1 MNYTVEKLFENF
13 SFEATTKDVANLGA
27 LSHKISPQK
36 IITVPYLPTETNEA
50 RIAATTALVSGGF
63 QPMPHFSARR
73 ISSAAEFHALLDGVA
88 KAGAKRCLVIAGD
101 PARAVGPYSESLTL
115 IETNAFEQAGIETLG
130 IAGHPEG
137 HPAMSR
143 DESFLVLARK
153 SAAIE
158 KRNMKVEIVTQFAF
172 DADAVLRWLKDL
184 RQRGISQPVR
194 LGVAGPASLRTLLR
208 FAALCGVASSA
219 SVIAKYGLS
228 LTNLLG
234 SSGPEKLV
242 ARLLTELRPEH
253 GQVRL
258 HFYPFGGTAKT
269 LDWIAEHFPPYLHGR
284 A

>member
-1 MNYTVEKLFENF
+1 MNRTVEQLFDGF
-13 SFEATTKDVANLGA
+13 SFEATVKDVASLGA
-27 LSHKISPQK
+27 ISHKIMPHK
-36 IITVPYLPTETNEA
+36 IIAVPYLPAETNEV
-50 RIAATTALVSGGF
+50 RIAAVAALVLGGF

-73 ISSAAEFHALLDGVA
+73 IASEAEFHFLVNGVA
-88 KAGAKRCLVIAGD
+88 KVGAKRCLIIAGD
-101 PARAVGPYSESLTL
+101 PAQRIGPYAESFTL
-115 IETNAFEQAGIETLG
+115 IESGAFEKAGVNTLG

-137 HPAMSR
+137 HSNMSR
-143 DESFLVLARK
+143 DETFLVLARK
-153 SAAIE
+153 SEAIL
-158 KRNMKVEIVTQFAF
+158 RRGMKVEIVTQFAF

-184 RQRGISQPVR
+184 RARGIGHPVR

-234 SSGPEKLV
+234 SSGPEKLI

-253 GQVRL
+253 GEVHL

-269 LDWIAEHFPPYLHGR
+269 LDWISEHLGQAR

>member
-1 MNYTVEKLFENF
+1 MNYTVDQLFDGF
-13 SFEATTKDVANLGA
+13 SFETTTKDVANLGA
-27 LSHKISPQK
+27 ISHKIMPKK
-36 IITVPYLPTETNEA
+36 IIAVPYLPTETNEA
-50 RIAATTALVSGGF
+50 RIAAVSALVLGGF

-73 ISSAAEFHALLDGVA
+73 IGSEGEFHSLLDGIARV
-88 KAGAKRCLVIAGD
+88 GTKRCLIVAGD
-101 PARAVGPYSESLTL
+101 PAQPVGPFSESMTL
-115 IETNAFEQAGIETLG
+115 IETGAFEKAGINILG

-137 HPAMSR
+137 HSNMSR
-143 DESFLVLARK
+143 DETFVVLSRK
-153 SAAIE
+153 SDAIL
-158 KRNMKVEIVTQFAF
+158 KRGMKVEIVTQFAF

-184 RQRGISQPVR
+184 RARGIGHPVR

-234 SSGPEKLV
+234 SSGPEKLI

-253 GQVRL
+253 GEVHL

-269 LDWIAEHFPPYLHGR
+269 LDWISEHLGKAR

>member
-1 MNYTVEKLFENF
+1 MNFTVEQLFDGF
-13 SFEATTKDVANLGA
+13 SFEATVKDVASLGTI
-27 LSHKISPQK
+27 SHKIMPQK
-36 IITVPYLPTETNEA
+36 IIAVPYLPAETNEA
-50 RIAATTALVSGGF
+50 RISAVSALVSGGF

-73 ISSAAEFHALLDGVA
+73 IASEAEFHSLVNGVA
-88 KAGAKRCLVIAGD
+88 KVGAKRCLIIAGD
-101 PARAVGPYSESLTL
+101 PAQPIGPYAESLIL
-115 IETNAFEQAGIETLG
+115 IESGAFEKAGVNTLG

-137 HPAMSR
+137 HSNMSR
-143 DESFLVLARK
+143 DETFLVLARK
-153 SAAIE
+153 SEAIS
-158 KRNMKVEIVTQFAF
+158 KRGMKVEIVTQFAF

-184 RQRGISQPVR
+184 RARGIGHPVR

-219 SVIAKYGLS
+219 SIIAKYGLS

-234 SSGPEKLV
+234 SSGPEKLI

-253 GQVRL
+253 GEVHL

-269 LDWIAEHFPPYLHGR
+269 LDWISEHLGQAR

>member
-1 MNYTVEKLFENF
+1 MNFTVEQLFDGF
-13 SFEATTKDVANLGA
+13 SFEATVKDVANLGA
-27 LSHKISPQK
+27 ISHKIMPQK
-36 IITVPYLPTETNEA
+36 IIAVPYLPTETNEA
-50 RIAATTALVSGGF
+50 RIAAVAALVLAGF

-73 ISSAAEFHALLDGVA
+73 IASEAEFHILVNGVA
-88 KAGAKRCLVIAGD
+88 KVGAKRCLIIAGD
-101 PARAVGPYSESLTL
+101 PAQPIGPYAESLTL
-115 IETNAFEQAGIETLG
+115 IESGAFEKAGVNTLA

-137 HPAMSR
+137 HSNMSR
-143 DESFLVLARK
+143 DQTFVVLARK
-153 SAAIE
+153 SEAILG
-158 KRNMKVEIVTQFAF
+158 RGTKVEIVTQFAF

-184 RQRGISQPVR
+184 RARGIGHPVR

-234 SSGPEKLV
+234 SSGPEKLI

-253 GQVRL
+253 GEVHL

-269 LDWIAEHFPPYLHGR
+269 LDWISEHLGQTR